1 MYLRMFNPL
10 ACVFFIAL
18 STTILILLI
27 LAVSLLISAYIFSRL
42 DFFSCWQPLD
52 PWGLGFSSLTC
63 WFICFHLVSFR
74 RLLLFFNDIF
84 FFFFLYHFFSDS
96 RFFAPW
102 FRRHYLYLLFRLARR
117 PILCRFFSAIWPCLG
132 GPKLSSQVNDLRS
145 LSLI

>member
-84 FFFFLYHFFSDS
+84 FSSFCTILSLTVVFLHHDFGVIIYICYFVWQGVQFFVAF
-96 RFFAPW
+96 
-102 FRRHYLYLLFRLARR
+102 FRRSSRVWVARN
-117 PILCRFFSAIWPCLG
+117 CR
-132 GPKLSSQVNDLRS
+132 LRS
-145 LSLI
+145 TTSVRCH